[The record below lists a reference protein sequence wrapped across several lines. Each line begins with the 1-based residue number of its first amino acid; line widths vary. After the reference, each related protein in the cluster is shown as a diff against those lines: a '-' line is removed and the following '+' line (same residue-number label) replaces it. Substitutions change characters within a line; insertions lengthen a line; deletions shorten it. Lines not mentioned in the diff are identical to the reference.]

1 MASFQAYNKLIISEE
16 DGLKLYRCGDAVLG
30 YEFKCQY
37 PSYRGTYLSCIEGF
51 EVVVDGKKVPDDSVF
66 ILLNGKSFLISQLAD
81 LYMEY
86 WYILDKAT
94 IRVIDLN
101 GLSAGE
107 HAITVNI
114 RHRIPYTGYG
124 GNHLVLDGTNTKV
137 MTIEA

>member
-1 MASFQAYNKLIISEE
+1 MAAFQAYNKLIISEK
-16 DGLKLYRCGDAVLG
+16 DGLKPYRCGDSLLG

-37 PSYRGTYLSCIEGF
+37 PSYRGTYLSCIEAF
-51 EVVVDGKKVPDDSVF
+51 EVLVDGKKIPDSSIYF
-66 ILLNGKSFLISQLAD
+66 LLNGKSFLISQFAD

-86 WYILDKAT
+86 WYILDLAT
-94 IRVIDLN
+94 IRSIDLD
-101 GLSAGE
+101 GLTPGD

-137 MTIEA
+137 MAFEA